1 MKRALIVGSAPCVF
15 DDLLDAP
22 RWPIIA
28 VNYAG
33 LRNTGPIEMWVSL
46 HFRLLAKLIDQRY
59 DNGADMNFEAYSR
72 IPNNVTGRIVTDC
85 GVEIKPAKVGRV
97 GNGSS
102 GLLAVMTA
110 IDKGYDQLI
119 LCGIPLEGSETLQ
132 ANDEI
137 EKRTRGRRGAEAFER
152 FRHPWKL
159 NEELIRRHVRSMS
172 GWTREVFGGP
182 EEWM

>member
-15 DDLLDAP
+15 DDLMDAP

-28 VNYAG
+28 INYSG

-46 HFRLLAKLIDQRY
+46 HFRLLAQLIQQRY
-59 DNGADMNFEAYSR
+59 DNGGDMNFEAYSR
-72 IPNNVTGRIVTDC
+72 IPHQTTGYIQAAG
-85 GVEIKPAKVGRV
+85 GVKILPAACGRV

-102 GLLAVMTA
+102 GLLAVMQA
-110 IDKGYDQLI
+110 IDRGYDQLI

-132 ANDEI
+132 ANDKVEQ
-137 EKRTRGRRGAEAFER
+137 RTRGRRGMDAFER

-159 NEELIRRHVRSMS
+159 NEDLIRRHVRSMS
-172 GWTREVFGGP
+172 GWTREYFGGP
-182 EEWM
+182 DAV